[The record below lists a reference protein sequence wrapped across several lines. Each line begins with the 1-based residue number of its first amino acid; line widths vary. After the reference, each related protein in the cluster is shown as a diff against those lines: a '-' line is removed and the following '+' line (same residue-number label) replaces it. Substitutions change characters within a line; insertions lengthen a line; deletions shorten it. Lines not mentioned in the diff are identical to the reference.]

1 MHFSLRSKRQQ
12 SRSQSVAAVT
22 AASAILLA
30 LPLASSASK
39 TVKGVAPKDAHLYAA
54 LAGKA
59 DAWKCLNS
67 SQEIRHSAINNNFCD
82 CEDGTD
88 EPGTSACTQSRFYC
102 ANEGHI
108 PAYILSS
115 RVSDSVCDPECCD
128 GSDEADNPHK
138 DCPNVCAKVGKAHRE
153 KATKAEAIRN
163 AGAKTRA
170 KYISDVRRKRIVA
183 QAEVDRLE
191 VEVKVAEERNARLQE
206 ALKRAEQA
214 DQVVIQEKMAS
225 PLYGNLKSYQESLK
239 ALGSKND
246 DLKAELK
253 TLTSLLDDL
262 ANNYNPNY
270 QDMAVKG
277 AVMAYKSWRRGG
289 SQDSE
294 TDEAEG
300 GAAADGDSTK
310 KITEEPP
317 VKLNGLLEEGE
328 WTAEKLRG
336 LQERDLLE
344 MLDGAEAGKG
354 GTEDDGILFRIH
366 EYLPDA
372 LVPTFEALVDT
383 FLDLLLKTNVITTV
397 KRKRPSTD
405 TGAEPEN
412 VVKVRNEANAASKKL
427 GDLERDL
434 KDKRAEL
441 DLDPKKHGREG
452 EFKALEGT
460 CIQKEVAEY
469 TYELCFGRGTHQKTT
484 KGGMSTAMGSFERF
498 DPFNKSNEK
507 EDEYYMTQLYANGA
521 HCWNGPARSVNVQ
534 LSCGLEN
541 ELVEVFEAEKC
552 IYSMKF
558 FHGRE
563 LDSPPSA
570 HAQQP
575 RKARHGTRTSKFPA
589 QHIKHTHTFN
599 MGKVHGSLARAGK
612 VKSQCPKV
620 EKQEKAKRP
629 KGRAHKR
636 LLYTRRFVNA
646 TVAPGGK
653 RRMNPNNPAS

>member
-1 MHFSLRSKRQQ
+1 MHFSLRSRRHQTR
-12 SRSQSVAAVT
+12 SRSVAAVT

-30 LPLASSASK
+30 LPLASSASG

-54 LAGKA
+54 LAGKP
-59 DAWKCLNS
+59 DTWKCLNS

-88 EPGTSACTQSRFYC
+88 EPGTSACPQSRFYC

-115 RVSDSVCDPECCD
+115 RVDDSVCDPECCD

-153 KATKAEAIRN
+153 KATKLEAIRN
-163 AGAKTRA
+163 AGVKTRA
-170 KYISDVRRKRIVA
+170 KYISDVKRKRIVA

-206 ALKRAEQA
+206 ALKRAEDA
-214 DQVVIQEKMAS
+214 DHVVIQEKMAS
-225 PLYGNLKSYQESLK
+225 PLYGNLKSYQDSLK

-246 DLKAELK
+246 ELKAELK

-262 ANNYNPNY
+262 ANTYNPNY

-289 SQDSE
+289 SKDGESE
-294 TDEAEG
+294 EG
-300 GAAADGDSTK
+300 EGAAPADGDSTK
-310 KITEEPP
+310 KITDEPA
-317 VKLNGLLEEGE
+317 VKLNGLMEEGE
-328 WTAEKLRG
+328 WTADKLRG

-344 MLDGAEAGKG
+344 MLDGAEGGKSG
-354 GTEDDGILFRIH
+354 VEDAGILFRIH

-397 KRKRPSTD
+397 KRKRPTD
-405 TGAEPEN
+405 TGAEHES

-427 GDLERDL
+427 RDLERAL
-434 KDKRAEL
+434 SDKRGEL
-441 DLDPKKHGREG
+441 ILDPKRHGREG

-469 TYELCFGRGTHQKTT
+469 TYEYCFGRGTLQKTT
-484 KGGMSTAMGSFERF
+484 KGGQSTPMGNFERF
-498 DPFNKSNEK
+498 DPANKSNEK
-507 EDEYYMTQLYANGA
+507 EDEYYLTQLYANGQ

-552 IYSMKF
+552 IYSMKVRTPAVCF
-558 FHGRE
+558 PSQVASGAAASAVHNE
-563 LDSPPSA
+563 L
-570 HAQQP
+570 
-575 RKARHGTRTSKFPA
+575 
-589 QHIKHTHTFN
+589 
-599 MGKVHGSLARAGK
+599 
-612 VKSQCPKV
+612 
-620 EKQEKAKRP
+620 
-629 KGRAHKR
+629 
-636 LLYTRRFVNA
+636 
-646 TVAPGGK
+646 
-653 RRMNPNNPAS
+653 